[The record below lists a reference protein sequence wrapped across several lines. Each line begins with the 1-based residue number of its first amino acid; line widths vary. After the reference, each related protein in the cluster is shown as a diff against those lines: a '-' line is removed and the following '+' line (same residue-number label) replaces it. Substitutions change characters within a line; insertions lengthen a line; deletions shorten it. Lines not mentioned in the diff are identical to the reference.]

1 MNDYERRSPN
11 RGRSRRDEQP
21 TNNTA
26 RRIRNREISSRS
38 IAYELLNGVDRDDA
52 YANLLL
58 PKLLD
63 QSNLSSRDS
72 AFAQELAFGTLR
84 MRGFYDAIIENCANR
99 SVGEIDYGALNLL
112 RMGSHQLLGM
122 RVPAHAALS
131 ETVDQAR
138 AELSLGSVGFVN
150 GVLRRVSEKSRE
162 EWLDIVTANQIDR
175 AEALAREYSHPTW
188 IVRALD
194 KALESDGHGD
204 QLEALLE
211 ADNIAPLVSLVAL
224 PGLATVEDLLNDGCV
239 MGAAS
244 PIGVELPGGEPSDLS
259 LIRSG
264 QARVQ
269 DQGSQ
274 LAALALIAAMD
285 VTPNEEW
292 LDLCAGPGGKAA
304 LLAAAALE
312 VGADLVCNEIS
323 DHRAV
328 LVEKALERVNPKVY
342 VRVGDGRDL
351 GEEAPEGFDRILLD
365 APCSGLGALRRRPE
379 SRWRKTTKDVSDLTK
394 LQEELFDSAWAG
406 LKPGGVLAYVTCSPH
421 LAETTAIVERAQ
433 HKMGSTLVV
442 LDAVPVLHQLNPSL
456 QLNTNRKT
464 VQLWPQIHGTDAM
477 FIALLQKA
485 VSAPAAIVEPSQSS
499 AEGQTEGQ
507 TVGHA
512 ENESHDKPKQRKPRT
527 KANQPKV

>member
-1 MNDYERRSPN
+1 MNNYERRTPN
-11 RGRSRRDEQP
+11 RGNQRRDDQP
-21 TNNTA
+21 TNNSA
-26 RRIRNREISSRS
+26 RRIRHREISSRS

-84 MRGFYDAIIENCANR
+84 MRGFYDAIIEKCANR
-99 SVGEIDYGALNLL
+99 SVGEIDFGALNLL
-112 RMGSHQLLGM
+112 RLGAHQLLGM

-131 ETVDQAR
+131 ETVNQAR

-162 EWLDIVTANQIDR
+162 EWLEITTANQSDK
-175 AEALAREYSHPTW
+175 AEALAREYSHPSW
-188 IVRALD
+188 IIRALG
-194 KALESDGHGD
+194 KALESDGCGEE
-204 QLEALLE
+204 LEALLE
-211 ADNIAPLVSLVAL
+211 ADNVAPLVSLVAL
-224 PGLATVEDLLNDGCV
+224 PGLATVDDLLDDGCV
-239 MGAAS
+239 MGIAS
-244 PIGVELPGGEPSDLS
+244 PIGVELPGGEPSDLY

-274 LAALALIAAMD
+274 LAALALIAARE

-351 GEEAPEGFDRILLD
+351 GAEAPEGFDRILLD

-379 SRWRKTTKDVSDLTK
+379 SRWRKTAKDVADLTK
-394 LQEELFDSAWAG
+394 LQEQLFDSAWAG

-433 HKMGSTLVV
+433 HKLGAELTV
-442 LDAVPVLHQLNPSL
+442 LDAVPVLHQLNPAL
-456 QLNTNRKT
+456 KLNKQRKT

-485 VSAPAAIVEPSQSS
+485 AEPIEPE
-499 AEGQTEGQ
+499 AESTIAVASEILDS
-507 TVGHA
+507 TDDA
-512 ENESHDKPKQRKPRT
+512 KPKRVKPRT
-527 KANQPKV
+527 KKIQPKV

>member
-1 MNDYERRSPN
+1 MNDYDRRNDRRRTDRRS
-11 RGRSRRDEQP
+11 DQP

-26 RRIRNREISSRS
+26 RRIRHREISARS

-63 QSNLSSRDS
+63 ESNLSSRDS

-99 SVGEIDYGALNLL
+99 SVGEIDFGALNLL
-112 RMGSHQLLGM
+112 RLGSHQLLGM

-131 ETVDQAR
+131 ETVNQAR

-162 EWLDIVTANQIDR
+162 EWLEIVAKNQKDE
-175 AEALAREYSHPTW
+175 AEAMAREFSHPAW
-188 IVRALD
+188 IVRALA
-194 KALESDGHGD
+194 KALESDGHGE
-204 QLEALLE
+204 QITELLE
-211 ADNIAPLVSLVAL
+211 ADNAAPLVSLVAL
-224 PGLATVEDLLNDGCV
+224 PGLATVDDLLDEGCV
-239 MGAAS
+239 MGATS
-244 PIGVELPGGEPSDLS
+244 PIGVELPGGEPSDLY

-274 LAALALIAAMD
+274 LAALALIAAAD

-304 LLAAAALE
+304 LLAAAAVE

-328 LVEKALERVNPKVY
+328 LVEKALYKVNPKVY

-379 SRWRKTTKDVSDLTK
+379 ARWRKTAKDVSDLTK

-406 LKPGGVLAYVTCSPH
+406 LKPGGILAYVTCSPH
-421 LAETTAIVERAQ
+421 LAETTAIIERAQ
-433 HKMGSTLVV
+433 HKIGSALTV
-442 LDAVPVLHQLNPSL
+442 LDAVPILHQLNPAL
-456 QLNTNRKT
+456 KLNPERKT

-477 FIALLQKA
+477 FIALLKKSEPA
-485 VSAPAAIVEPSQSS
+485 VEAS
-499 AEGQTEGQ
+499 AEP
-507 TVGHA
+507 VS
-512 ENESHDKPKQRKPRT
+512 ESDAKPKRKPRT
-527 KANQPKV
+527 KSSQTKV

>member
-1 MNDYERRSPN
+1 MAQFQRRGEPA
-11 RGRSRRDEQP
+11 

-26 RRIRNREISSRS
+26 RRIKRREVSSRS
-38 IAYELLNGVDRDDA
+38 IAYELLNAVDRDDA

-63 QSNLSSRDS
+63 DNQLSSRDS
-72 AFAQELAFGTLR
+72 AFCQELAFGTLR
-84 MRGFYDAIIENCANR
+84 MRGFYDSVIEECANR
-99 SVGEIDYGALNLL
+99 SVSEIDYGALNLL
-112 RMGSHQLLGM
+112 RLGSHQLLGM

-131 ETVDQAR
+131 ETVNQAR

-150 GVLRRVSEKSRE
+150 GVLRRVSERSRE
-162 EWLDIVTANQIDR
+162 DWLEIVTSKQTDAN
-175 AEALAREYSHPTW
+175 EALAREYSHPAW
-188 IVRALD
+188 IIKAFR
-194 KALESDGHGD
+194 KALESDELGD
-204 QLEALLE
+204 QLNLLLE

-224 PGLATVEDLLNDGCV
+224 PGLSTVDDLLDEGCV
-239 MGAAS
+239 LGTAS
-244 PIGVELPGGEPSDLS
+244 PIGVELPGGEPSELH
-259 LIRSG
+259 LIRTG

-274 LAALALIAAMD
+274 LAALALIASKE

-304 LLAAAALE
+304 LLAAAAME
-312 VGADLVCNEIS
+312 VGAELVCNEIS

-328 LVEKALERVNPKVY
+328 LVEKALARVNPKVY

-351 GEEAPEGFDRILLD
+351 GDEAPEGFDRILLD

-379 SRWRKTTKDVSDLTK
+379 ARWRKSVKDVAELTK

-433 HKMGSTLVV
+433 HKLGGTVTL
-442 LDAVPVLHQLNPSL
+442 LDAVAVLKQLNPAL
-456 QLNTNRKT
+456 RLNTKRKT

-477 FIALLQKA
+477 FIALLQK
-485 VSAPAAIVEPSQSS
+485 VEVIEPANDASPLS
-499 AEGQTEGQ
+499 
-507 TVGHA
+507 
-512 ENESHDKPKQRKPRT
+512 EN
-527 KANQPKV
+527 

>member
-1 MNDYERRSPN
+1 MSSYEQRNSPA
-11 RGRSRRDEQP
+11 

-26 RRIRNREISSRS
+26 RRIKRREVSARS
-38 IAYELLNGVDRDDA
+38 IAYELLNAVDRDDA

-63 QSNLSSRDS
+63 HSQLTSRDA
-72 AFAQELAFGTLR
+72 AFCQELAFGTLR
-84 MRGFYDAIIENCANR
+84 MRGFYDSIIEQCANR
-99 SVGEIDYGALNLL
+99 SVGEIDFGGLNLL
-112 RMGSHQLLGM
+112 RLGSHQLLGM

-131 ETVDQAR
+131 ETVNQAR

-150 GVLRRVSEKSRE
+150 GVLRRVSERTRE
-162 EWLDIVTANQIDR
+162 EWLELVTSTQTDSN
-175 AEALAREYSHPTW
+175 EALAREYSHPAW
-188 IVRALD
+188 IIKAFA
-194 KALESDGHGD
+194 KALESDGVGD
-204 QLEALLE
+204 QLTQLLE
-211 ADNIAPLVSLVAL
+211 ADNVAPLVSLVAL
-224 PGLATVEDLLNDGCV
+224 PGLTTVDELLDDGCV
-239 MGAAS
+239 LGTAS
-244 PIGVELPGGEPSDLS
+244 PIGVELPGGEPSDLR

-274 LAALALIAAMD
+274 LAALALIAVKE

-323 DHRAV
+323 DHRAT

-351 GEEAPEGFDRILLD
+351 GDEAPEGFDRILLD

-379 SRWRKTTKDVSDLTK
+379 ARWRKSPKDVAELTK

-433 HKMGSTLVV
+433 HKLGTAVEL
-442 LDAVPVLHQLNPSL
+442 LDAVEVLKQLNPML
-456 QLNTNRKT
+456 KLNGSRKT
-464 VQLWPQIHGTDAM
+464 VQLWPHIHGTDAM
-477 FIALLQKA
+477 FIALLQKI
-485 VSAPAAIVEPSQSS
+485 APLE
-499 AEGQTEGQ
+499 
-507 TVGHA
+507 A
-512 ENESHDKPKQRKPRT
+512 ENNASLLGE
-527 KANQPKV
+527 N

>member
-1 MNDYERRSPN
+1 MANFQRRSEPA
-11 RGRSRRDEQP
+11 

-26 RRIRNREISSRS
+26 RRIKKREVSARS
-38 IAYELLNGVDRDDA
+38 IAYELLNAVDRDDA

-63 QSNLSSRDS
+63 QSQLSSRDA
-72 AFAQELAFGTLR
+72 AFCQELAFGTLR
-84 MRGFYDAIIENCANR
+84 MRGLYDAVIEQCANR
-99 SVGEIDYGALNLL
+99 SVGEIDFGALNLL
-112 RMGSHQLLGM
+112 RLGSHQLLGM

-131 ETVDQAR
+131 ETVNQAR

-150 GVLRRVSEKSRE
+150 GVLRRVSERSRE
-162 EWLDIVTANQIDR
+162 EWLELVTSTQTDSI
-175 AEALAREYSHPTW
+175 ESLAREYSHPAW
-188 IVRALD
+188 IIKAFS
-194 KALESDGHGD
+194 KALENDGLAD
-204 QLEALLE
+204 QLNLLLE
-211 ADNIAPLVSLVAL
+211 SDNIAPLVSLVAL
-224 PGLATVEDLLNDGCV
+224 PGLSTVDELLDDGCV
-239 MGAAS
+239 LGTAS
-244 PIGVELPGGEPSDLS
+244 PIGVELPGGEPSDLR

-274 LAALALIAAMD
+274 LAALALIAAKG

-304 LLAAAALE
+304 LLAAAAME

-323 DHRAV
+323 EHRAA

-365 APCSGLGALRRRPE
+365 APCSGLGSLRRRPE
-379 SRWRKTTKDVSDLTK
+379 ARWRKSPKDVAELTK

-433 HKMGSTLVV
+433 HKLGTSVAL
-442 LDAVPVLHQLNPSL
+442 LDAVEILKQLNPAL
-456 QLNTNRKT
+456 KLNAGRKT

-477 FIALLQKA
+477 FIALLQKVVTA
-485 VSAPAAIVEPSQSS
+485 DSSNSPSQ
-499 AEGQTEGQ
+499 
-507 TVGHA
+507 
-512 ENESHDKPKQRKPRT
+512 KT
-527 KANQPKV
+527 KN